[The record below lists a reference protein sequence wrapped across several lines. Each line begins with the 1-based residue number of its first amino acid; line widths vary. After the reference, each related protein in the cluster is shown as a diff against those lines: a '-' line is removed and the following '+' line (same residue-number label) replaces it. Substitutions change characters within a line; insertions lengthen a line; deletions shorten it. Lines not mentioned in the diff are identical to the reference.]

1 MALRRELL
9 ERELKKLGLCRAEQ
23 PARAAMAG
31 DDAPHTPRPEHPGD
45 R

>member
-9 ERELKKLGLCRAEQ
+9 ERELQKLGLGKAQR

-31 DDAPHTPRPEHPGD
+31 DATGTQHPGEN
-45 R
+45 